1 MGWNDGKKRF
11 DDLLKKWGA
20 TLETQLAYEK
30 VMMNPNS
37 YGAITAVA
45 DCLRKRG
52 LLTGTAL
59 YNDAEF
65 RAAEEETVK
74 TVLERTAFRID
85 DQQQRSADLEG
96 VLFGTSF
103 RAIGSRVAS
112 KPEQQGE
119 RAVGKIMH
127 YGSDFWEFRSW
138 KMDGSRDK
146 GTLGDALYKG
156 GRNDNNLREWLV
168 KVADADDQE
177 RARLGVAEDEAGE
190 LEVLGNIWTDYLAP
204 GKGLHIAFQL
214 HDAFSDPYMAD
225 AKADYTAITTGTI
238 TETGRHGR
246 EYTYVGLFV
255 EALNS
260 LINLAISRGY
270 FDPRRV
276 DSKATEMVDELV
288 EAFCDEM
295 VKVEAQV
302 EGSAVHQAIMG
313 VGEEGFIPPV
323 PSIKNLDPFD
333 MQCFLIENISE
344 LTKLHQSSTYNNLI
358 RLSTANNPGTAI
370 SRIQHGNR
378 TALIREL
385 MQLCPEAY
393 ALLSPHI
400 KIYRVDYDKED
411 PTRPVSQQE
420 LHIPNYLDP
429 TDIGNILE
437 QQGGRYKG
445 YGIKS
450 FTWSLDGVQPA
461 EVDNNISA
469 EMTFYFQTVQDL
481 FQGQRAAGQAQA
493 SPLDLIISSRA
504 SELVRANQTEEDIQ
518 GQPGSTCPSRALSN
532 EQYDGVN
539 FRIKAVIGWS
549 APPNFATAF
558 PSFHDSVEGSNKT
571 KGRLLR
577 DAIEDTQMSLFL
589 QQTRHLVDFKEDG
602 TIELQISYQAALSGI
617 LKGPKMDILAV
628 GTEFFENEIKDYQQ
642 KIEAENARGESRDQG
657 AIETLLDEIGEL
669 TTQNRMFQYKK
680 FLKKLYK
687 KDMIWNMAVNP
698 AELLIPPWKDL
709 TPQQRADRAMRRMST
724 EGLGDGGIG
733 ARGFSVGSPA
743 NPGSFDTSL
752 LQTTEE
758 ASRDP
763 SQAAELLEQH
773 TKDVK
778 NRYNNIPLSED
789 VVMIPYF
796 YLGDLLDSILES
808 LPGYKKNWN
817 FRLILSEVEMLN
829 PLLAFQIK
837 NLTEVLCSPVIDD
850 ALFIN
855 ALRKTDPLRFA
866 GINKIQDIINIGDI
880 PISVDAFTVWFKD
893 NVIKRDRDS
902 YYLLFFI
909 KDVCSQLISN
919 ALRGDCFGKT
929 VKFDIRFDT
938 NQVNLHKSSRLAPGG
953 FSTVR
958 DIAKLKGRIRPRTD
972 PKKVIPTFIL
982 YSTDSKPKNRKGRFL
997 PDLKDGIYHHYVGS
1011 ACSMVKS
1018 INFQRED
1025 QPYLREAKIQK
1036 VGALGTEQLRELYS
1050 VNIELI
1056 GNTLYKNGQYI
1067 YVDPTFVA
1075 GDPTLGRLLGIS
1087 GYYLITS
1094 VSHTINESGYDVSIR
1109 ALQEGIS
1116 FDENANPVAVT
1127 LLAGA
1132 WEDTP
1137 VWTAPD
1143 LTPEEREM
1151 LEGND
1156 GLGGRAIAAADAL
1169 AEMPGAF
1176 VESIKSDLE
1185 TLADGEWSWNDAA
1198 AAVSAV
1204 GRAQARSVAAA
1215 YNTYQENREIQTGA
1229 QDAVSGPGGV
1239 LASGIPDEEP

>member
-20 TLETQLAYEK
+20 TLETQYAYEK
-30 VMMNPNS
+30 VMMDPET
-37 YGAITAVA
+37 YLVREVG
-45 DCLRKRG
+45 DCLRKVG
-52 LLTGTAL
+52 LLTGVAL
-59 YNDAEF
+59 YNDADFNLREG
-65 RAAEEETVK
+65 ETVK
-74 TVLERTAFRID
+74 TVLEQTAFRVD
-85 DQQQRSADLEG
+85 DQQQRAADLEG

-103 RAIGSRVAS
+103 RLIGDRTAGRPDHVLADAVGAAADQFWRFRSRV
-112 KPEQQGE
+112 
-119 RAVGKIMH
+119 
-127 YGSDFWEFRSW
+127 
-138 KMDGSRDK
+138 MDSSRDK
-146 GTLGDALYKG
+146 GSLGDAIYKG
-156 GRNDNNLREWLV
+156 GGNDNNLRQWLV
-168 KVADADDQE
+168 KVADAGDQE
-177 RARLGVAEDEAGE
+177 RARLGVAEDEAAD

-204 GKGLHIAFQL
+204 GKGLHLAFQL
-214 HDAFSDPYMAD
+214 HDAFQDTYYASE
-225 AKADYTAITTGTI
+225 KLDYSRVVRGAI
-238 TETGRHGR
+238 TETGRMG
-246 EYTYVGLFV
+246 ELTYVQLFV
-255 EALNS
+255 EAMYA
-260 LINLAISRGY
+260 LINLAGIRGY
-270 FDPRRV
+270 LDYARI
-276 DSKATEMVDELV
+276 DAKATAMAETLARAFCEEMLEV
-288 EAFCDEM
+288 EAE
-295 VKVEAQV
+295 VESNAIR
-302 EGSAVHQAIMG
+302 QAIQG
-313 VGEEGFIPPV
+313 TGKEGFIPPV
-323 PSIKNLDPFD
+323 PTIKNLDPFD

-344 LTKLHQSSTYNNLI
+344 LTKLHQSAPYNNLI

-504 SELVRANQTEEDIQ
+504 SELVRENQTEEDIQ
-518 GQPGSTCPSRALSN
+518 TEPGSTCPSRALSN

-549 APPNFATAF
+549 APPNFASAF
-558 PSFHDSVEGSNKT
+558 PSFHDSVEGSTKT
-571 KGRLLR
+571 KGQLLR
-577 DAIEDTQMSLFL
+577 DAIEDTQMALFL
-589 QQTRHLVDFKEDG
+589 QQTRHLVNFQEDG

-617 LKGPKMDILAV
+617 LKGPKMDILSV
-628 GTEFFENEIKDYQQ
+628 GSEFFENEIKDYQQ
-642 KIEAENARGESRDQG
+642 KIEAEKAKGNSRNPEE
-657 AIETLLDEIGEL
+657 IERLLDEIGEL

-709 TPQQRADRAMRRMST
+709 TPRQRAARAKRRMST
-724 EGLGDGGIG
+724 DGLGEDGIG
-733 ARGFSVGSPA
+733 ARGFSVGTPA

-752 LQTTEE
+752 LQLTEE
-758 ASRDP
+758 AAKDP
-763 SQAAELLEQH
+763 TQAAEKLEQH
-773 TKDVK
+773 SKDVK

-855 ALRKTDPLRFA
+855 ALRQIDPLRFA

-893 NVIKRDRDS
+893 NVIKKDRDS

-938 NQVNLHKSSRLAPGG
+938 NQVNLHKSSRLTPGG
-953 FSTVR
+953 FSTVS
-958 DIAKLKGRIRPRTD
+958 DIAGLKGRVRPRTH

-997 PDLKDGIYHHYVGS
+997 PDLEDGIYHHYVGS

-1075 GDPTLGRLLGIS
+1075 GDPALGRLLGIS
-1087 GYYLITS
+1087 GYYLVTS
-1094 VSHTINESGYDVSIR
+1094 VSHTINESGYDVSLR

-1116 FDENANPVAVT
+1116 FDENANPIAVT
-1127 LLAGA
+1127 LLVAA
-1132 WEDTP
+1132 DEDTP
-1137 VWTAPD
+1137 VWVAPD
-1143 LTPEEREM
+1143 LTPEEIEM
-1151 LEGND
+1151 RAGLD
-1156 GLGGRAIAAADAL
+1156 GLGGRAVAAIDAT
-1169 AEMPGAF
+1169 GAF
-1176 VESIKSDLE
+1176 GEGYAEANQSNW
-1185 TLADGEWSWNDAA
+1185 ADGEFTPTTWPVLSAA
-1198 AAVSAV
+1198 
-1204 GRAQARSVAAA
+1204 
-1215 YNTYQENREIQTGA
+1215 
-1229 QDAVSGPGGV
+1229 
-1239 LASGIPDEEP
+1239 